1 MGSPRH
7 VRVSGPLAPYV
18 AGFEED
24 LAEQGYRS
32 AKDQLYAMAQ
42 LSRWLSEET
51 FEAEGLSAARV
62 DQFLCWRTAA
72 GYVSSL
78 SMAKMA
84 PLLGYLVG
92 RGFGTAFEPGTVSTP
107 TESLMERYKCY
118 LIEERGLSAQSI
130 RHYVDVARAFLSWSS
145 PDGAFD
151 MGALSTAV
159 VTRFVL
165 AESQR
170 CKVASAKAMTT
181 RLRSLLR
188 FLYVEGFT
196 PNALVGAV
204 PSVASWRQ
212 ASLPKALAPH
222 DVARLKK
229 SCDRRTSV
237 GRRDF
242 AVLTVL
248 SRLGLRAG
256 EAARLQL
263 GDIDWRAGEVI
274 IRGKGN
280 REDRLPLPGD
290 VGEAIVAWL
299 QRGRPRCQSQAV
311 FTRVRAPHREL
322 SSEGISMIVCHA
334 SERAG
339 LARVGAHRL
348 RHGAATDMLRAG
360 ASLAEIGFVLRHR
373 SQEVTSIYAKV
384 DRHSLVAVVRPWPGG
399 VA

>member
-18 AGFEED
+18 TGFEED

-32 AKDQLYAMAQ
+32 ASNQLYTMAQ
-42 LSRWLSEET
+42 LSRWLSEEKLG
-51 FEAEGLSAARV
+51 AEGLSSARV
-62 DQFLCWRTAA
+62 EQFLCWRNTV

-78 SMAKMA
+78 SMAKMS
-84 PLLGYLVG
+84 PLLGHLVG
-92 RGFGTAFEPGTVSTP
+92 LGVVPAFEPAAPRTP
-107 TESLMERYKCY
+107 TDSLMERYRCY
-118 LIEERGLSAQSI
+118 LIEERGLSAKSI
-130 RHYVDVARAFLSWSS
+130 RHYVDVARAFLSPVS
-145 PDGAFD
+145 PH
-151 MGALSTAV
+151 GALDLGTLTTSV

-188 FLYVEGFT
+188 FFYVEGLT
-196 PNALVGAV
+196 PNALASAV

-212 ASLPKALAPH
+212 TSLPKALAPH
-222 DVARLKK
+222 DVALLKK

-256 EAARLQL
+256 EVAGLEL
-263 GDIDWRAGEVI
+263 GDIDWRAGEMIV
-274 IRGKGN
+274 RGKGN
-280 REDRLPLPGD
+280 REDRLPLPVD
-290 VGEAIVAWL
+290 VGEGIVGWL

-311 FTRVRAPHREL
+311 FIRMRAPHREL
-322 SSEGISMIVCHA
+322 SSEGISMIVWHA
-334 SERAG
+334 CERAG

-360 ASLAEIGFVLRHR
+360 ASLAEVGFVMRHR
-373 SQEVTSIYAKV
+373 SEDVTAIYAKV
-384 DRHSLVAVVRPWPGG
+384 DRRSLVAVVRPWPGG